1 MVPRV
6 VVLYR
11 PSEYEELLATHG
23 THGQAAFYLKHRG
36 RDIEDVLMR
45 EKEQA
50 QAIDRVLRA
59 IPRKW
64 RRMKISRRDLD
75 RFLFEPED
83 LVVAV
88 GQDGLVA
95 NAAKYL
101 EGQSVIGINPNFRR
115 FDGVLVKHRP
125 DVAETL
131 LQQTAARRVRL
142 ESRAMV
148 EARTDDGQCLYALNE
163 IFMGHR
169 SHQSARYVIEWGE
182 SKERHSSSG
191 VIVSTGTGAT
201 GWAQSIHRARRCRL
215 PLPAPESPRLIF
227 FVREAFSSVATQ
239 TELTEGIL
247 QREEALTL
255 TSEMNVGGVVFG
267 DGLEADRIDL
277 RWSQKI
283 TIRQADKR
291 LRLVA

>member
-83 LVVAV
+83 IVVAV

-115 FDGVLVKHRP
+115 FDGVLAKHRP

-131 LQQTAARRVRL
+131 LQQTAAKRVRL

-169 SHQSARYVIEWGE
+169 SHQSARYVIEWGA

-201 GWAQSIHRARRCRL
+201 GWAQSIHRARRCQL
-215 PLPAPESPRLIF
+215 PLPGPESPRLIF
-227 FVREAFSSVATQ
+227 FVREAFPSVATQ
-239 TELTEGIL
+239 TELTEGVL
-247 QREEALTL
+247 QQEEALTL

-267 DGLEADRIDL
+267 DGLESDRIDV
-277 RWSQKI
+277 RWSQKV